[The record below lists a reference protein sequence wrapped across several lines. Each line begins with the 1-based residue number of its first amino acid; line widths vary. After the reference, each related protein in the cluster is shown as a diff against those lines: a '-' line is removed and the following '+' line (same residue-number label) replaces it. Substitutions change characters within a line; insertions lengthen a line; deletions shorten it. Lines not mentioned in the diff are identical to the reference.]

1 MSWRDELRNAFAV
14 DKPGAAEPTER
25 LVEIVDTVAK
35 AVVRR
40 NMTTPALMALEMGR
54 PLNFVASQAIHFFR
68 PIISVVLDTE
78 AIKEFATFLEQRGS
92 VEYLCRRL
100 EQWSQVGPDAE
111 EPEGASDASPTTVD
125 GGDGPSDVPDRP

>member
-1 MSWRDELRNAFAV
+1 VTWQDEFRNAFAV

-25 LVEIVDTVAK
+25 IVEIVDKVAK

-40 NMTTPALMALEMGR
+40 KMTTPALMALEMGR

-100 EQWSQVGPDAE
+100 EHWSQIGPDAE
-111 EPEGASDASPTTVD
+111 DPEGAPDASSAHAD
-125 GGDGPSDVPDRP
+125 GGDGSSDVPD

>member
-1 MSWRDELRNAFAV
+1 MSWRDEFRKAFEV
-14 DKPGAAEPTER
+14 EKSGAAEPTER
-25 LVEIVDTVAK
+25 MAEIVDQAAK

-40 NMTTPALMALEMGR
+40 QMTTPALMALEMGR

-100 EQWSQVGPDAE
+100 EHWSQVGPDAE
-111 EPEGASDASPTTVD
+111 DSEGASDAPPAPAD
-125 GGDGPSDVPDRP
+125 GGDGPSNVPD

>member
-1 MSWRDELRNAFAV
+1 MSWRDELTHAFAV

-25 LVEIVDTVAK
+25 LVAIVDTVAK

-78 AIKEFATFLEQRGS
+78 AIKEFATFLERRGS

-100 EQWSQVGPDAE
+100 EHWSQVGPDAE
-111 EPEGASDASPTTVD
+111 DPEGAPDASSAPAD
-125 GGDGPSDVPDRP
+125 GGDGLSDVPDRP

>member
-1 MSWRDELRNAFAV
+1 MAWRDEIKKAFAV
-14 DKPGAAEPTER
+14 EKPGAVEVNER
-25 LVEIVDTVAK
+25 VAEIVDTVAK

-40 NMTTPALMALEMGR
+40 QMTTPALMALEMGR

-68 PIISVVLDTE
+68 PVISVVLDTE

-100 EQWSQVGPDAE
+100 EHWSQVGPDAE
-111 EPEGASDASPTTVD
+111 EPEGAPDASSAHAD
-125 GGDGPSDVPDRP
+125 GGDGSSDV

>member
-1 MSWRDELRNAFAV
+1 MTWQNEFRNAFAV
-14 DKPGAAEPTER
+14 DKPGAAEPTR
-25 LVEIVDTVAK
+25 RIVEIVDKVAK

-40 NMTTPALMALEMGR
+40 KMTTPALMALEMGR

-78 AIKEFATFLEQRGS
+78 AIKEFATFLERRGS

-100 EQWSQVGPDAE
+100 EHWSQVGPDAE
-111 EPEGASDASPTTVD
+111 DPEGAPDASSAPAD
-125 GGDGPSDVPDRP
+125 RGDGPSDVPDRP

>member
-1 MSWRDELRNAFAV
+1 MTWRDEFRKAFAV
-14 DKPGAAEPTER
+14 DPPGEAEPTEA
-25 LVEIVDTVAK
+25 LAEIVDTAAK

-68 PIISVVLDTE
+68 PIISVVLDTQ
-78 AIKEFATFLEQRGS
+78 AINEFATFLERRGS

-100 EQWSQVGPDAE
+100 EHWSQVGPDAE
-111 EPEGASDASPTTVD
+111 DPEGAPDASSAPAD
-125 GGDGPSDVPDRP
+125 RGDGPSDVPDRP